1 MSGRGKS
8 HYVHRSLLD
17 SPPTIEA
24 RIFLQD
30 PQVAQTTMVGL
41 TKVEVTGETWLGK
54 GPTSARF
61 RVVDYDA
68 GAKLT
73 HPPVAVRSDGTGF
86 EVGRG
91 NPATNHAFHQ
101 VNVWATV
108 ARLLEHLES
117 AKVFGRRIPWAFPGA
132 RLALRPHAEVLE
144 NAYYDRDTRSIRF
157 GYFEMKGRRFL
168 TCLSHD
174 VIAHE
179 FGHAVLDG
187 LKPLYEETD
196 GPDLAAFHEF
206 FGDAVAMA
214 SALTLRDL
222 IAKMLRKRKV
232 RKGHDSLSSLRWII
246 DLMEEWG
253 SAYGDRYIRSAR
265 NRMTMRKLRG
275 NFEEHDRSLVLS
287 GAAYDIFRAI
297 YSYLRSREPE
307 ADAVIHAADHT
318 SRLIFR
324 AVDYCPPAGL
334 DFQTYASA
342 MLRADE
348 VAYPIDDRGYRDM
361 VRLVL
366 HRRGIRPAPAR
377 MLRNDE
383 LRPYDVEQVAAS
395 ETDAYI
401 FLDQNREALGIPR
414 HADFRVARVFR
425 TRKAGVRGS
434 FPPRE
439 IVLEFV
445 WHEGVRLH
453 GTGLGTLA
461 GTIGDLWCGG
471 TLVLD
476 TNGNILH
483 YALADGNPRRRRLLP
498 TYLRFMVREG
508 YLDEDEA
515 DGASHSARRVRA
527 TIGADGTL
535 HVKRI
540 AAARCAI
547 RRRG

>member
-1 MSGRGKS
+1 MSRTGKG
-8 HYVHRSLLD
+8 HYLHRSLLD
-17 SPPTIEA
+17 TPPTVEA
-24 RIFLQD
+24 RVFLQD
-30 PQVAQTTMVGL
+30 PHVAQTTTVGL
-41 TKVEVTGETWLGK
+41 TKVQVGGEAWLGK

-61 RVVDYDA
+61 RVVDHDH
-68 GAKLT
+68 GTKST
-73 HPPVAVRSDGTGF
+73 HAAAAVLGDGTGF
-86 EVGRG
+86 DVGRG
-91 NPATNHAFHQ
+91 KPATSYRFHQ
-101 VNVWATV
+101 VNVWATA
-108 ARLLEHLES
+108 ARILERLES
-117 AKVFGRRIPWAFPGA
+117 PQVFGRRIPWAFPGT
-132 RLALRPHAEVLE
+132 RLELRPHAEVLE
-144 NAYYDRDTRSIRF
+144 NAYYERESRSIRF
-157 GYFEMKGRRFL
+157 GYFDMKGHRIY

-222 IAKMLRKRKV
+222 ITKLMSRRRAKKS
-232 RKGHDSLSSLRWII
+232 HDSLSSLRWII

-265 NRMTMRKLRG
+265 NRMTMKKLRG

-297 YSYLRSREPE
+297 YTYLRHRETA

-334 DFQTYASA
+334 DFQTYATA

-348 VAYPIDDRGYRDM
+348 VAYPVDDRGYRDM
-361 VRLVL
+361 VRKVL
-366 HRRGIRPAPAR
+366 SRRGIKPAPGRSLSSA
-377 MLRNDE
+377 D
-383 LRPYDVEQVAAS
+383 LRPHDVEHVAAS

-401 FLDQNREALGIPR
+401 FVDQNREALGIPR
-414 HADFRVARVFR
+414 DVDVRVARVFR
-425 TRKAGVRGS
+425 TQKAGVRGS

-445 WHEGVRLH
+445 WREGVRLH
-453 GTGLGTLA
+453 GTGLGDLV
-461 GTIGDLWCGG
+461 GTAADLWCGG
-471 TLVLD
+471 TLVFD
-476 TNGNILH
+476 SIGNILH
-483 YALADGNPRRRRLLP
+483 YALADGNQKRRRLLAS
-498 TYLRFMVREG
+498 YLRFMVREG
-508 YLDEDEA
+508 YFDDET
-515 DGASHSARRVRA
+515 DGAHARRRVRA
-527 TIGADGTL
+527 TIGPDGAL
-535 HVKRI
+535 HLRRS

-547 RRRG
+547 RRHD

>member
-1 MSGRGKS
+1 MSRTGKG
-8 HYVHRSLLD
+8 HYLHRSLLD
-17 SPPTIEA
+17 APPTVEA
-24 RIFLQD
+24 RVFLQD
-30 PQVAQTTMVGL
+30 PQVAQTTNVGL
-41 TKVEVTGETWLGK
+41 TKVQVGGEIWLGK

-61 RVVDYDA
+61 RVVDHDH
-68 GAKLT
+68 GAKKT
-73 HPPVAVRSDGTGF
+73 HPGAAVLGDGTGF
-86 EVGRG
+86 AVGRG
-91 NPATNHAFHQ
+91 NPATSYRFHQ

-108 ARLLEHLES
+108 TRLLAHLES
-117 AKVFGRRIPWAFPGA
+117 PKVFGRRIPWAFPGT
-132 RLALRPHAEVLE
+132 RLELRPHAEVLE
-144 NAYYDRDTRSIRF
+144 NAYYDRESRSIRF
-157 GYFEMKGRRFL
+157 GYFDMKGRRFY

-196 GPDLAAFHEF
+196 GPDLAGFHEF

-222 IAKMLRKRKV
+222 ITKLVSRRRAKKS
-232 RKGHDSLSSLRWII
+232 HDRLSSLRWII

-265 NRMTMRKLRG
+265 NRTTMEKLRG

-287 GAAYDIFRAI
+287 GTAYDIFRAI
-297 YSYLRSREPE
+297 YTYLRHRETE

-348 VAYPIDDRGYRDM
+348 VAYPVDDRGYRDM
-361 VRLVL
+361 VRKVL
-366 HRRGIRPAPAR
+366 THRGIKPAPGR
-377 MLRNDE
+377 SLSNDD

-414 HADFRVARVFR
+414 DVDVRVAGVFR

-445 WHEGVRLH
+445 WREGVRLH
-453 GTGLGTLA
+453 GTGLGTLV
-461 GTIGDLWCGG
+461 GTVGELWCGG
-471 TLVLD
+471 TLVFD
-476 TNGNILH
+476 SIGNILH
-483 YALADGNPRRRRLLP
+483 YALADGNQKRRRLLAS
-498 TYLRFMVREG
+498 YLRFMVREG
-508 YLDEDEA
+508 YLEDET
-515 DGASHSARRVRA
+515 DGAHAKGRVRA
-527 TIGADGTL
+527 TIEPDGAL
-535 HVKRI
+535 HLARN

-547 RRRG
+547 RRQR